1 MKKIN
6 KSLIVL
12 LLVLC
17 VGLVGITIA
26 YFSNQTTLE
35 NEFTTKEY
43 GTSYEEEFVSPAN
56 WLPGD
61 TTEKTVIA
69 TNTGQVDEAVRI
81 KISEKWISH
90 NGQELSLDK
99 DGVTAVLIN
108 LDNSREWIK
117 DGDYYY
123 YKYKIAPNESTSS
136 FIKSVTFNPDIT
148 LDNTC
153 SKIQT
158 STGTK
163 VTCSSSGN
171 DYDNAT
177 YTLTINIETVQYNQ
191 YKQAWNTNVVIEP
204 DRNNLLYEFVANNG
218 EKYTGNGSDKYTN
231 NVYFLTENTNNNVMF
246 ADHCWKIVRTTDTGG
261 VKLIYNGEKKE
272 ETDYEYDKLS
282 DTDLLNVTNDETYSY
297 SYNSSTKE
305 WSSTNLVKGSTSTF
319 TFSVP
324 DSGQYV
330 IDANVLGVYDFVKI
344 YKGEENLAFIRGKE
358 IIDLGFIDSSNIIK
372 VEVKK
377 HQYAEPQETDK
388 VSFIIGKVT
397 NVERSYTC
405 NNSGEETIIGNSK
418 YNENSNSP
426 ADVGYMYNKIYEL
439 KRNGSGAG
447 YIYGGNASYEN
458 GIYKLTNTSTTLD
471 YNHRYSCGNSTVEC
485 DKVKY
490 FVSYGCQYGNGCSD
504 AYIELDGTKN
514 SETALGEMLNN
525 DDVNEN
531 DSTIKTFIDNWY
543 EENMINYTNYLEDTV
558 FCNDRSIDSLD
569 GGWQSIGEEKSYWGN
584 WIMFKENKVSSD
596 LTCKNKIDR
605 FTVSK
610 NIGNGAL
617 TYPIGLLS
625 SPEAN
630 LWGASARN
638 NNYYYWLGSPNKHHD
653 VAPYSAPFDAP
664 EINYVAYGD
673 INSKDRDGEFYLGF
687 AGSTGGVRPVISLKS
702 STKYA
707 SGDGTLNS
715 PFIILSY

>member
-1 MKKIN
+1 MGKIKNKKTIIIL
-6 KSLIVL
+6 SVL
-12 LLVLC
+12 LLV
-17 VGLVGITIA
+17 VIGVTIA
-26 YFSNQTTLE
+26 YFSNSDIFD
-35 NEFTTKEY
+35 NIFNTKPY
-43 GTSYEEEFVSPAN
+43 GSTYTEEFVSPDN

-61 TTEKTVIA
+61 TTEKNVIA
-69 TNTGQVDEAVRI
+69 TNSGSVDQAVRI
-81 KISEKWISH
+81 KISEKWLSY
-90 NGQELSLDK
+90 NNQELSLDK
-99 DGVTAVLIN
+99 DGVTAALIN

-153 SKIQT
+153 TETQT
-158 STGTK
+158 STGKK

-171 DYDNAT
+171 DYDNAK
-177 YTLTINIETVQYNQ
+177 YTLTFNIETVQYNQ
-191 YKQAWNTNVVIEP
+191 YKKAWNTNVVIEP

-231 NVYFLTENTNNNVMF
+231 DVYFLTENTNNNVMF

-261 VKLIYNGEKKE
+261 VKLLYNGKKKE
-272 ETDYEYDKLS
+272 EVNYEYDKLS
-282 DTDLLNVTNDETYSY
+282 DTDLLNITNDETYPY

-324 DSGQYV
+324 DNGEYV

-377 HQYAEPQETDK
+377 HQYATPQETDK

-405 NNSGEETIIGNSK
+405 NNSGAETIIGNSK

-439 KRNGSGAG
+439 KRNDIGDG
-447 YIYGGNASYEN
+447 IICVGNAIYEN
-458 GIYKLTNTSTTLD
+458 GIYKLTNISTLD
-471 YNHRYSCGNSTVEC
+471 YNHRYTCGSSSVEC

-490 FVSYGCQYGNGCSD
+490 FVSYRCEYGPGCSY

-514 SETALGEMLNN
+514 SETALGEMLSD

-543 EENMINYTNYLEDTV
+543 EENMIEYTDFLEDTI
-558 FCNDRSIDSLD
+558 FCNDRSIDSLEE
-569 GGWQSIGEEKSYWGN
+569 GWQTIGEDKNYWGN
-584 WIMFKENKVSSD
+584 SIKFKENKVSSD
-596 LTCKNKIDR
+596 LTCSNKVDR

-630 LWGASARN
+630 LWGENARN
-638 NNYYYWLGSPNKHHD
+638 NNYYYWLGSPNSFY
-653 VAPYSAPFDAP
+653 VDAP
-664 EINYVAYGD
+664 EINYVAYDKD
-673 INSKDRDGEFYLGF
+673 INSKDQYGEYYLSY
-687 AGSTGGVRPVISLKS
+687 ANYEGGVRPSISLAPA
-702 STKYA
+702 TKYA
-707 SGDGTLNS
+707 SGDGTVNS
-715 PFIILSY
+715 PFIIPTE